1 MSMPNVMISDLLEPH
16 ACLTFAI
23 LQPRLDPLPILK
35 SCCKPSTREPFMGST
50 ITSSPLFGLEL
61 VPNRPADFNLGLLS
75 PFLSTRALPFLFHTP
90 SLPFPV
96 LPYYHFIGTSHF
108 FQVRS
113 HYRISCRPRITLF
126 SDGKHRYLRKDG
138 LPLATQHDPMTK
150 KLPTGTPPKQP
161 LSNTE
166 RRGSRRCKITQLMR
180 IRPSDPNKERFE
192 DMRSS
197 VSVSRSGIFF
207 QSSERGYEV
216 GMRLFVTM
224 PYSQDPASIA
234 REYLA
239 EVVRRDVLPTGMFG
253 IGIKILMEMGVQHSY
268 NFGAANSR

>member
-1 MSMPNVMISDLLEPH
+1 
-16 ACLTFAI
+16 
-23 LQPRLDPLPILK
+23 
-35 SCCKPSTREPFMGST
+35 
-50 ITSSPLFGLEL
+50 
-61 VPNRPADFNLGLLS
+61 
-75 PFLSTRALPFLFHTP
+75 
-90 SLPFPV
+90 
-96 LPYYHFIGTSHF
+96 
-108 FQVRS
+108 
-113 HYRISCRPRITLF
+113 
-126 SDGKHRYLRKDG
+126 
-138 LPLATQHDPMTK
+138 MTK
-150 KLPTGTPPKQP
+150 KLPIATPPKQP
-161 LSNTE
+161 FSHAE

-180 IRPSDPNKERFE
+180 IRPSDPSKERFE
-192 DMRSS
+192 DMRGT

-268 NFGAANSR
+268 NFGVANSR